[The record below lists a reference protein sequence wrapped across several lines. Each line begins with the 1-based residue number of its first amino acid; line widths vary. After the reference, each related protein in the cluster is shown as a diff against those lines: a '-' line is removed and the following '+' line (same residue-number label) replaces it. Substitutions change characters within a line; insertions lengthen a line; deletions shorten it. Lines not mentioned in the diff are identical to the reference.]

1 MHGAEYHRQRIVVK
15 DDDDAQRRQFVVV
28 VLELVALRVSVISDV
43 PFQRGLLTSRNVTAT
58 TAISC

>member
-43 PFQRGLLTSRNVTAT
+43 PFQRG
-58 TAISC
+58 